1 MKFSCSRQE
10 LSEALNNVTR
20 AVAAKT
26 THPAMEGVL
35 IVAEDDRLTLSCYNM
50 ELGITTYMEAHIV
63 ENGSIVLN
71 AKLFF
76 DMVRRLA
83 SEKVEIE
90 CDEKLITK
98 IRGGAA
104 EYNIIG
110 IEAEEF
116 PQLPAVDEKI
126 NFTIKQETLKSMIDQ
141 TIFAVAVNDFKPVHT
156 GSKFII
162 KDHVLSVVSVDGFR
176 LAIRQEQVTYGDEL
190 DFIVPGKSL
199 SEVAKLL
206 EGDEEMLIALSQKH
220 IIFRIGR
227 YDVVSRLL
235 EGDFIDFRSSI
246 PASSNTVVEVKVRDF
261 LNSIDRTSLLIN
273 DRLKSPIRLSIGNG
287 EIKISCSTALGKI
300 SDVVECDIKGDPVE
314 MGFNN
319 RYLLEAL
326 RATGCDKVKMVINSP
341 LAPVKIQPM
350 EGESFLFLVLP
361 VRMKADI

>member
-1 MKFSCSRQE
+1 MRFSCNRSE
-10 LSEALNNVTR
+10 LSDALNNVTR

-35 IVAEDDRLTLSCYNM
+35 IKAEENTISLSCYNM
-50 ELGITTYMEAHIV
+50 ELSIKTYIDAHV
-63 ENGSIVLN
+63 HEDGSIVIN
-71 AKLFF
+71 AKLFS
-76 DMVRRLA
+76 DIVRRLA
-83 SEKVEIE
+83 SDNIEIE
-90 CDEKLITK
+90 CDEKNITK
-98 IRGGAA
+98 IKGGAA
-104 EYNIIG
+104 EYSIIG

-116 PQLPAVDEKI
+116 PEIPTVDEKI
-126 NFTIKQETLKSMIDQ
+126 NFTIKPDVLKSMIDQ

-162 KDHVLSVVSVDGFR
+162 NDNILSVVSVDGFR
-176 LAIRQEQVTYGDEL
+176 LAIRQEPVSYNDEL

-199 SEVAKLL
+199 SEVSKLL
-206 EGDEEMLIALSQKH
+206 TGDEDILVALGQKH

-227 YDVVSRLL
+227 YDVISRLL

-246 PASSNTVVEVKVRDF
+246 PNTENTVVEVKVRDL
-261 LNSIDRTSLLIN
+261 LNSIERTSLLIN
-273 DRLKSPIRLSIGNG
+273 DRLKSPIRLNIENG

-300 SDVVECDIKGDPVE
+300 NDVVECEMTGVAIE

-319 RYLLEAL
+319 RYLSEAL
-326 RATGCDKVKMVINSP
+326 RATECDKVKIIINSP
-341 LAPVKIQPM
+341 LAPVKIVPM